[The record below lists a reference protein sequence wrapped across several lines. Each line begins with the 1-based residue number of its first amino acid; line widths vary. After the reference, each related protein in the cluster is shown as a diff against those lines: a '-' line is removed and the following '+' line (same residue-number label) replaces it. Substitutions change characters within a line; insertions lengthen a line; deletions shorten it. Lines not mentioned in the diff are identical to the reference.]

1 MLALLILL
9 GWLTLGLPVAFV
21 VGSAARMGE
30 R

>member
-1 MLALLILL
+1 MLGATIVVA
-9 GWLTLGLPVAFV
+9 WLTLGLPVAFV